1 MEEPYRK
8 KTFAL
13 LNLLSN
19 GEMLIGIE
27 GACIG
32 DSRRVIRTAGREFW
46 GQSA

>member
-1 MEEPYRK
+1 MEEPYPK
-8 KTFAL
+8 KTFAF
-13 LNLLSN
+13 LNILSN

-32 DSRRVIRTAGREFW
+32 DSRRVIRRAGREFG